1 MNNIMNLNIFPLTDA
16 AKFEDLCLAL
26 WRRILSDPHAQFVG
40 RKGQAQQGVDIIGR
54 KDGTLNWVGV
64 QCKVRSGGELSE
76 ADVLDDAEK
85 AKQFN
90 PRLSELFFATT
101 APRDTKIKAVAREL
115 TVKNVKAGGFPVT
128 IYSWDDIQNE
138 LGNLHSAHPL
148 HIFPEFPP
156 PG

>member
-1 MNNIMNLNIFPLTDA
+1 MNLTIFPLTDA

-90 PRLSELFFATT
+90 PS
-101 APRDTKIKAVAREL
+101 AVRTFLRHHCPQGHKDPSCGQRTDREEREGWRIPGYHL
-115 TVKNVKAGGFPVT
+115 L
-128 IYSWDDIQNE
+128 
-138 LGNLHSAHPL
+138 LG
-148 HIFPEFPP
+148 
-156 PG
+156 